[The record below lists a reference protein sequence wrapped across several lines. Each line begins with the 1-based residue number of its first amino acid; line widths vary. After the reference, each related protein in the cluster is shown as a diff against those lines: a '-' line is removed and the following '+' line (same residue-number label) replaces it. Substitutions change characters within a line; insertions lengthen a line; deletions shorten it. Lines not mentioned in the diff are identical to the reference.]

1 MSNPPIRICY
11 VVSTLGRTGPT
22 RQLYN
27 LTKYL
32 NKDDF
37 SPSII
42 TLSRNPSDNL
52 QEQFEELGVRVH
64 SLGLSRVS
72 SALFGQRHLK
82 TLLLSLQP
90 DILHS
95 QGLRAD
101 WLSSK
106 LRHPLVRITTK
117 RNVPTLDY
125 PPLMWSPLGHL
136 AARVHERAF
145 RNIPVVVSCAHSVL
159 IPCKEQDPNQLVI
172 HNGVDLEFAPNLL
185 DADAKVAERH
195 RIGLPP
201 LARIFAFSGPLIP
214 RKNLLFL
221 LNAFK
226 QRSLTDEHLIILGDG
241 PLRSVY
247 QDYAKNLQNISF
259 FGNKQNVWDYLRIAD
274 YFVSPSKS
282 EGMPNAVLEA
292 LASGLPV
299 LLSDI
304 PSHQEIVSHSPKA
317 GKLFGINDPTSFDRA
332 IDDLEKTPEL
342 ETNARTLVEKYFSAD
357 IMSANYQH
365 LYRRLTCKPSEE
377 RPA

>member
-1 MSNPPIRICY
+1 
-11 VVSTLGRTGPT
+11 
-22 RQLYN
+22 
-27 LTKYL
+27 
-32 NKDDF
+32 
-37 SPSII
+37 
-42 TLSRNPSDNL
+42 
-52 QEQFEELGVRVH
+52 
-64 SLGLSRVS
+64 
-72 SALFGQRHLK
+72 
-82 TLLLSLQP
+82 
-90 DILHS
+90 
-95 QGLRAD
+95 
-101 WLSSK
+101 
-106 LRHPLVRITTK
+106 
-117 RNVPTLDY
+117 
-125 PPLMWSPLGHL
+125 
-136 AARVHERAF
+136 
-145 RNIPVVVSCAHSVL
+145 
-159 IPCKEQDPNQLVI
+159 KEQDPNQLVI

-247 QDYAKNLQNISF
+247 QDYAKNLPNISF

-357 IMSANYQH
+357 IMSANYQR

-377 RPA
+377 RLT

>member
-1 MSNPPIRICY
+1 
-11 VVSTLGRTGPT
+11 
-22 RQLYN
+22 
-27 LTKYL
+27 
-32 NKDDF
+32 
-37 SPSII
+37 
-42 TLSRNPSDNL
+42 
-52 QEQFEELGVRVH
+52 VH

-82 TLLLSLQP
+82 ALLLSLRP

-101 WLSSK
+101 WLSSQ

-117 RNVPTLDY
+117 RNVPALDY
-125 PPLMWSPLGHL
+125 PSLMRPPLGYL

-159 IPCKEQDPNQLVI
+159 IPCKEKDLTQLVI
-172 HNGVDLEFAPNLL
+172 HNGVDLELAPNRLG
-185 DADAKVAERH
+185 ADSKAAERH

-201 LARIFAFSGPLIP
+201 RARIFAFSGPLIP

-221 LNAFK
+221 LSAFER
-226 QRSLTDEHLIILGDG
+226 RSSTDEHLIVLGDG
-241 PLRSVY
+241 PLRGACE
-247 QDYAKNLQNISF
+247 DYAKGLQNISF
-259 FGNKQNVWDYLRIAD
+259 FGNKPNIWDYLRIAD
-274 YFVSPSKS
+274 YFVSPSKA

-304 PSHQEIVSHSPKA
+304 PSHQEIVSLSPKA
-317 GKLFGINDPTSFDRA
+317 GELFNINDLASFDKA
-332 IDDLEKTPEL
+332 IDDLDKTPGL
-342 ETNARTLVEKYFSAD
+342 ETNAITLVDKYFSAD
-357 IMSANYQH
+357 IMSANYQR
-365 LYRRLTCKPSEE
+365 LYRKLTYKLSGE